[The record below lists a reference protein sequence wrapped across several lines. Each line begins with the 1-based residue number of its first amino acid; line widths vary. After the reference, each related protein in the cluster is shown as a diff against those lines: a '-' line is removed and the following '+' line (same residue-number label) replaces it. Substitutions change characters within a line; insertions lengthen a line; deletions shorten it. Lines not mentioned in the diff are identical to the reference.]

1 MKFTCLAAF
10 RLLALLAIFSP
21 GLASAQKSYSFG
33 MIAKSQGNMFFLAAR
48 AGAED
53 AAKELSTRHG
63 IKIKIDW
70 RTPNEEDAQRQ
81 AEFIEQLLLAGTDGI
96 IISCSDA
103 NKLTDAINKAD
114 RQGVPVA
121 TFSGDAPASRRFV
134 SIGIDDFKCGEQTF
148 IELAKLMGGKGTVA
162 AIDGNPNAVNLQQR
176 AAGFRAAAKRSP
188 GIKVLDVYYH
198 KETPQD
204 AVAKIEQVQ
213 QSNPDITGWGL
224 LGGWPLFTDN
234 ALKWPAGTVKCVSVD
249 ALPPQLAYVRS
260 GHVEM
265 LLAQDVYGYGQRA
278 VQHLVNKLVLKKNPA
293 SPQDVTPLIAVTK
306 ANVDAY
312 AKNWEKWLPKQP

>member
-53 AAKELSTRHG
+53 AAKELSARHG

-265 LLAQDVYGYGQRA
+265 LLAQDVYEIGRA
-278 VQHLVNKLVLKKNPA
+278 HV
-293 SPQDVTPLIAVTK
+293 
-306 ANVDAY
+306 
-312 AKNWEKWLPKQP
+312 